1 MYLLD
6 LADLVFEVMAE
17 RGTRSRKT
25 LDHKNGRSTKSR
37 SQLLSIQHAQVSIFN
52 LTPPEFSMRYALL

>member
-25 LDHKNGRSTKSR
+25 LDHVKMGEAPRAGHN
-37 SQLLSIQHAQVSIFN
+37 
-52 LTPPEFSMRYALL
+52 Y